1 MTFAPAIPHS
11 RPPGRDVGTGQTVS
25 RVPLSR
31 VMVPAPF
38 AKFVH
43 MLFAVCLWEICVL
56 AAIGSS
62 LWPAV
67 IMKVP
72 QDFLRIFTG
81 FPQDVLRIP
90 SRMSFVFFACEC
102 ACAWWL
108 GNQAKPVPEQQPQ
121 HIAKIQIK
129 SVILVEFLH
138 EAKIKK
144 SLSFLWNSCMMPKS
158 KKSLSFYWNSCMSH
172 MWCNYASSWGIHGIH
187 ETMTIIVLIW
197 YVHIIKLFC
206 M

>member
-1 MTFAPAIPHS
+1 MTFAPDIPHS

-72 QDFLRIFTG
+72 EDFLRIFTG

-129 SVILVEFLH
+129 SVIFVEFLH
-138 EAKIKK
+138 DAKIKK
-144 SLSFLWNSCMMPKS
+144 KSVILLEFL
-158 KKSLSFYWNSCMSH
+158 
-172 MWCNYASSWGIHGIH
+172 H
-187 ETMTIIVLIW
+187 EPHV
-197 YVHIIKLFC
+197 V
-206 M
+206 